1 MEVEVEESE
10 MVMPLEMAV
19 WTGQMVWMAL
29 SGWITSCL
37 IVADEIAVSLRTGDI
52 GAFHVG

>member
-1 MEVEVEESE
+1 

-19 WTGQMVWMAL
+19 WTGKMVWMAL
-29 SGWITSCL
+29 SGWVTSCL
-37 IVADEIAVSLRTGDI
+37 IVADEIAVSLRNGDI